1 MTLPTGD
8 LSAQQFLRFDA
19 VKEFTGLSRST
30 VDRMIK
36 SGDFPAPKRI
46 GLRAVAWLSSDL
58 ARWQA
63 DRVSARDMA
72 EAA

>member
-1 MTLPTGD
+1 MSVPAES
-8 LSAQQFLRFDA
+8 LSTQQFLRFA
-19 VKEFTGLSRST
+19 VVKELTGLSRST
-30 VDRMIK
+30 VERLIK

-46 GLRAVAWLSSDL
+46 GLRAVAWLASDL

-63 DRVSARDMA
+63 DRVSARDMS

>member
-1 MTLPTGD
+1 MSVPAES
-8 LSAQQFLRFDA
+8 LSAQQFRRFDA

-30 VDRMIK
+30 VDRLIK
-36 SGDFPAPKRI
+36 SDDFPPPKRI
-46 GLRAVAWLSSDL
+46 GRRAVAWLSSDL